1 MAIELTERSRAI
13 VSEMVAK
20 GHFASEREVIEK
32 GILLVWEEEL
42 RASIQEGHAA
52 IARGEGYEMTEE
64 FWDELI
70 RESDELDEI
79 EGYTNANLTQG

>member
-20 GHFASEREVIEK
+20 GHFATEREVIEK

-42 RASIQEGHAA
+42 RASIREGRAA

-64 FWDELI
+64 FWEELI
-70 RESDELDEI
+70 READELDEI
-79 EGYTNANLTQG
+79 EGYTSVNPKG